1 MANAVYIPGVCNIG
15 PAEIRSRQ
23 RVGIAGLTLTIV
35 FFILAVLLAFPPAVR
50 LIVILPGAMAA
61 NGYIQA
67 WMHFCVRFGTTGLFN
82 VSDSLGKTESVDQKE
97 YRRKDQR
104 KAISIIALSL
114 LIGVAIGLLLFFL

>member
-1 MANAVYIPGVCNIG
+1 MANVVYIPGVCNIG
-15 PAEIRSRQ
+15 PVEIRSRQ
-23 RVGIAGLTLTIV
+23 RLGIAGLALTII
-35 FFILAVLLAFPPAVR
+35 FFILAILLSFPPALR
-50 LIVILPGAMAA
+50 LIVIVPGAMAA
-61 NGYIQA
+61 TGYLQA

-82 VSDSLGKTESVDQKE
+82 VGDTLGKTESVDQKD